1 MLTRYQGLSHEYLVR
16 IIYFSILLSTTA
28 FFLAENGRANAFPT
42 YLLAISVLAH
52 LVIKRPANALGLTSN
67 MPLVGALVLILYLSL
82 TTLWADNGNTTTSIT
97 YFGYGAI
104 VGSYVIGTLLCYRRF
119 PGFIPLLALAIF
131 IAATLSAGLSVFLFY
146 EFPEY
151 RFMPGSRMI
160 ALGRLSNPVIAADS
174 YGFAIVL
181 GFYLLLQQ
189 AAIWRRLLIAMAI
202 TLLLYATVLTGSRA
216 VWLAIAFAASVGV
229 ASRELSYKYL
239 TMGLVLVIF
248 GAMALLVLDI
258 DELTR
263 RALSFRPEI
272 WSEFIQRT
280 ISGNWLFGVGS
291 SSDSSWPTSA
301 YTFDHPHSIFVS
313 VLYFGGVAGF
323 LLIVSLYLRCL
334 FELGR
339 LPCSSL
345 RSLALMSIVFGI
357 ILGMFDGDNPLTKID
372 FHWWMVWV
380 PITFCICA
388 VDGRVLGRTECRVLN

>member
-1 MLTRYQGLSHEYLVR
+1 MQLSRLTRYQGLSHEYLVR

-42 YLLAISVLAH
+42 YLLAIAVLAY
-52 LVIKRPANALGLTSN
+52 LVIKRPASASGLTGN
-67 MPLVGALVLILYLSL
+67 IPLVGALMLIGYLSV
-82 TTLWADNGNTTTSIT
+82 TTLWSDNRNTGSLIT

-104 VGSYVIGTLLCYRRF
+104 VGSFVIGMLLCYRRF
-119 PGFIPLLALAIF
+119 PNFIPMLALAIF
-131 IAATLSAGLSVFLFY
+131 IAGTLSAGLSVFLFY

-189 AAIWRRLLIAMAI
+189 AGVWRRLLIAMAI

-229 ASRELSYKYL
+229 ASRDMSYKYL
-239 TMGLVLVIF
+239 AFGLIVF

-280 ISGNWLFGVGS
+280 IAGNLWFGVGS

-301 YTFDHPHSIFVS
+301 FTFDHPHSIFVS
-313 VLYFGGVAGF
+313 VLYFGGVTGL

-339 LPCSSL
+339 LPSSNL

-388 VDGRVLGRTECRVLN
+388 VDGLAQQK

>member
-1 MLTRYQGLSHEYLVR
+1 MQVSRLTKYQGLGHEYLVR

-42 YLLAISVLAH
+42 YLLAIGVLAY
-52 LVIKRPANALGLTSN
+52 LVIKRPANASGLPGN
-67 MPLVGALVLILYLSL
+67 VPLAGALVLILYLSV
-82 TTLWADNGNTTTSIT
+82 TTLWSDNRNITSLIT
-97 YFGYGAI
+97 YFGYGTI
-104 VGSYVIGTLLCYRRF
+104 VGSFVIGMLLCYRRF
-119 PGFIPLLALAIF
+119 PNFIPMLALAIF
-131 IAATLSAGLSVFLFY
+131 IAGTLSAGLSVFLFY

-181 GFYLLLQQ
+181 GLYILLQQ
-189 AAIWRRLLIAMAI
+189 VGIWRRLLIAMAI

-229 ASRELSYKYL
+229 ASRDMSYKYL
-239 TMGLVLVIF
+239 AFGLVLVVF

-272 WSEFIQRT
+272 WSEYTRRT
-280 ISGNWLFGVGS
+280 ITGNLWFGAGS

-313 VLYFGGVAGF
+313 VLYFGGVAG
-323 LLIVSLYLRCL
+323 LVLIVSLYMRCL

-339 LPCSSL
+339 LPFSNL

-372 FHWWMVWV
+372 FHWWMVWL

-388 VDGRVLGRTECRVLN
+388 VDGLEQQK